1 MSASPLAFAPPRVDT
16 TRHPDGSFTL
26 RSPQELAPPARQVG
40 EWLRRW
46 SAERPDAVFL
56 AERAYPDSPDAS
68 PEAWR
73 RVDYSEA
80 RARVDG
86 LSSWMLAAGLGP
98 ERPLAILSDNSI
110 ASALLQLAAA
120 QVGVPAAPISPAYSL
135 LTRDTSRVKHC
146 LGVLTPGAVFA
157 DDGELYGSS
166 LEAVEPEVPRLY
178 SLRAPRG
185 AAAGRE
191 VHDVERLSRTP
202 PGAELEAAFAA
213 TGPDSVAKLLFTSGS
228 TGRPKAV
235 INTQRMLCANQRQIR
250 QLWPFLDELTPVLL
264 DWLPWSHTFG
274 GNHNFN
280 LVLANGGS
288 LYIDGGKPAPH
299 LLPRTLQNLREVSPN
314 LYFNVPRGFGML
326 LPALESDDAL
336 ARAFFAE
343 LRLVFYAGAA
353 LPQDLWARLETLSL
367 KHRGEKVPMV
377 SAWGST
383 ETAPMCTAVHFPI
396 DRAGVIGLPAPGV
409 DVKFVPNGGKLE
421 LRVQGPNVM
430 PGYFR
435 DAAQTAEAFD
445 DEGFYRIG
453 DAGLLADPA
462 DPSKGIVFDGRVAED
477 FKLSSGAWVNV
488 GRLRVEAIAASGGVL
503 ADAVVCGHDS
513 EGIGLIGIPAWPRV
527 DALCGLGD
535 DADPADKL
543 NHPAVRATLRAALSQ
558 YNAEHGANS
567 ERVQRVLLLAEP
579 LSIDAGEITDKGY
592 VNQRA
597 VRERRSDEVER
608 LLGGGAGCLAID

>member
-1 MSASPLAFAPPRVDT
+1 MTSTTPLRLAPARAEWDA
-16 TRHPDGSFTL
+16 RPDGGGVL
-26 RSPQELAPPARQVG
+26 RSPLTLDEPEIQVG
-40 EWLRRW
+40 RWLRRW
-46 SAERPDAVFL
+46 ATERPDATFL
-56 AERAYPDSPDAS
+56 AERSDPTVLDSEWVRLSYA
-68 PEAWR
+68 
-73 RVDYSEA
+73 EA
-80 RARVDG
+80 RARVDA
-86 LSSWMLAAGLGP
+86 LSSFLLERGVSP

-135 LTRDTSRVKHC
+135 MTRDLARVKHC
-146 LGVLTPGAVFA
+146 LEVLTPGAVFA
-157 DDGELYGSS
+157 DDGELFGPT
-166 LEAVEPEVPRLY
+166 LETLDAAVPRLF
-178 SLRAPRG
+178 SRRSPRG
-185 AAAGRE
+185 SAAGRE
-191 VHDVERLSRTP
+191 SFDVNALAK
-202 PGAELEAAFAA
+202 GATSAPVEAAFAS
-213 TGPDSVAKLLFTSGS
+213 TGPDSIAKLLFTSGS
-228 TGRPKAV
+228 TGLPKAV
-235 INTQRMLCANQRQIR
+235 INTQRMLCTNQRQIQ

-274 GNHNFN
+274 GNHNFY

-288 LYIDGGKPAPH
+288 LFIDGGKPAPH

-326 LPALESDDAL
+326 LPALEADDAL

-343 LRLVFYAGAA
+343 LRLIFYAGAA
-353 LPQDLWARLETLSL
+353 LPQDLWERLEALSL

-409 DVKFVPNGGKLE
+409 QVKFVPNGGKQE
-421 LRVQGPNVM
+421 LRLKGPNVT

-435 DAAQTAEAFD
+435 DEAQTAEAFD
-445 DEGFYRIG
+445 EEGFYKIG
-453 DAGLLADPA
+453 DAGVLADPA

-477 FKLSSGAWVNV
+477 FKLSTGAWVNV
-488 GRLRVEAIAASGGVL
+488 GRLRVEAIAASDGVL
-503 ADAVVCGHDS
+503 ADAVVCGHDTD
-513 EGIGLIGIPAWPRV
+513 GIGLLGIPAWPRI
-527 DALCGLGD
+527 DDLSGLGD

-543 NHPAVRATLRAALSQ
+543 NHPAVRATLHAALTD
-558 YNAEHGANS
+558 YNAGHGASS
-567 ERVQRVLLLAEP
+567 ERVQRVLLLATP

-597 VRERRSDEVER
+597 VREQRPGEVER
-608 LLGGGAGCLAID
+608 LLEGGAGCLAID